1 LAHDD
6 LDIPL
11 GDFKIQLG
19 KAPFCHNGVNNVEER
34 LGTKAFRRIRIGID
48 SREDK
53 TISGLDYVLMRF
65 SKEEETTLDE
75 VIEQAI
81 QGILSDIIL

>member
-1 LAHDD
+1 

-11 GDFKIQLG
+11 GDFKIQLA

-34 LGTKAFRRIRIGID
+34 LGTKGFRRVRLGID

-53 TISGLDYVLMRF
+53 TISGLEYVIMRF
-65 SKEEETTLDE
+65 SKEEKTTLEE